1 LPFSYEHR
9 TQSLASRRK
18 FFRRM
23 LWHTLAA
30 LLIILAALGIGVVGY
45 HQTEGMAWI
54 DSLLNSSM
62 ILGGMGPVAQL
73 HTVAGKLFASFYAL
87 FAGVIFLF
95 VIGILIAPVAH
106 RLLHWLHLEEPEPP
120 AQTPPEDID
129 VPE

>member
-1 LPFSYEHR
+1 MPFRYEHR

-18 FFRRM
+18 FLRR
-23 LWHTLAA
+23 LFWHTLAA

-45 HQTEGMAWI
+45 HQTEGLAWI
-54 DSLLNSSM
+54 DALLNSSM
-62 ILGGMGPVAQL
+62 ILGGMGPVAEL

-95 VIGILIAPVAH
+95 VIGLLLAPVAH
-106 RLLHWLHLEEPEPP
+106 RLLHWLHLEETEP
-120 AQTPPEDID
+120 AQDIPPGDDE

>member
-1 LPFSYEHR
+1 MTFLYEHR

-18 FFRRM
+18 FFRRL
-23 LWHTLAA
+23 LWHSLAA
-30 LLIILAALGIGVVGY
+30 LLIILAALGIGVLGY
-45 HQTEGMAWI
+45 HQIEGLPWI
-54 DSLLNSSM
+54 DALLNSSM
-62 ILGGMGPVAQL
+62 ILGGMGPVAEL

-106 RLLHWLHLEEPEPP
+106 RLLHWLHLEEAEPP
-120 AQTPPEDID
+120 APSEDVD